1 MLTGTQPVT
10 KKPIMTVVLENC
22 KKLAVKHSLEKPILI
37 NFGNLST
44 IFFSEFVYYVQV
56 LSHPVC
62 LCLLQGPVCSHQ
74 THL

>member
-10 KKPIMTVVLENC
+10 KKPIMTVVLEN
-22 KKLAVKHSLEKPILI
+22 SIEKPILI

-62 LCLLQGPVCSHQ
+62 LCLLQGPVCPHQ